1 MPASEPVV
9 DHRKHGTCDGCG
21 LSGGSRC
28 STSEGLFWI
37 RGQGAQGVSGSGG
50 VRLNGLEAQRYFL
63 RIGPRALRVAAGHSD
78 FSVMMALRRASWQGQ
93 FGSEGRVGMTRDK
106 MALA

>member
-9 DHRKHGTCDGCG
+9 DHRGHGACEGCL
-21 LSGGSRC
+21 LSGGSQC

-37 RGQGAQGVSGSGG
+37 RGLGAQAVSGSGS
-50 VRLNGLEAQRYFL
+50 VRLKELGAQRYFL

-78 FSVMMALRRASWQGQ
+78 FSVMMALRSASWQGQ
-93 FGSEGRVGMTRDK
+93 FGSWGRVGMTRDK

>member
-1 MPASEPVV
+1 MPASEPVM
-9 DHRKHGTCDGCG
+9 DHRGHGACVGYGTSD
-21 LSGGSRC
+21 GSRC

-37 RGQGAQGVSGSGG
+37 RGKGAQAVSGSGS
-50 VRLNGLEAQRYFL
+50 VRLNGHGAQRYFL

-78 FSVMMALRRASWQGQ
+78 FSVMMALRSASWQGQ
-93 FGSEGRVGMTRDK
+93 FGSWGRVGMTRDK